1 MGVNKEDFYIENF
14 VFDICALIANNLNP
28 FGLDRK
34 MNNQNKHEFIDMTWK
49 ERMPPSFYKHICL
62 QDNFLYMNGRHVL
75 YLKVSEI
82 INYFFC
88 MNEKNYVQLRNNLSQ
103 IKKIF
108 QYVCSNICP
117 KIYFTAVPKKRFRLE
132 QYLPH
137 CFQGLQWQNESRT
150 FRKKPSKLFAWT
162 WCN

>member
-75 YLKVSEI
+75 YPKVSEI

-117 KIYFTAVPKKRFRLE
+117 KIYFTAVPKKEVSTWTVPSTLLSRPTMTKRK
-132 QYLPH
+132 
-137 CFQGLQWQNESRT
+137 QNI
-150 FRKKPSKLFAWT
+150 
-162 WCN
+162 